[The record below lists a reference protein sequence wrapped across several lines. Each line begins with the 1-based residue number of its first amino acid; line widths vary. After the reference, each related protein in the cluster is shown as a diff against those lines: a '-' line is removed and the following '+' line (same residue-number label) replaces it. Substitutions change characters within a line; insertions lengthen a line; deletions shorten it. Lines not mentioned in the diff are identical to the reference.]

1 MSSVRMCDNCRSIFS
16 ENDPGWQR
24 GTVRNLATIN
34 GESVVQTQ
42 SEDRCPSC
50 AVGAVAQG
58 NAVRIYE
65 PTVPR
70 SLRGM
75 DPRIQSAIG
84 QLAAMTKPDAV
95 VSGADVLQA
104 LGALTGGMG
113 TDLGEPAPEP
123 TPVLP
128 EGVAPVPP
136 RSLPGTVGPTTPQL
150 EEGEK

>member
-1 MSSVRMCDNCRSIFS
+1 MSSVRMCDNCRQVFS

-24 GTVRNLATIN
+24 GTVRNLATVN

-58 NAVRIYE
+58 NAVRVYE
-65 PTVPR
+65 PDVPR

-75 DPRIQSAIG
+75 DPRIQSA
-84 QLAAMTKPDAV
+84 
-95 VSGADVLQA
+95 
-104 LGALTGGMG
+104 LGAIAKLPEAARDAIANLADGMG
-113 TDLGEPAPEP
+113 TNLSEPGPDP

-128 EGVAPVPP
+128 EGVAPVSP
-136 RSLPGTVGPTTPQL
+136 RSLPGTVGPTVPQL
-150 EEGEK
+150 EERKE

>member
-24 GTVRNLATIN
+24 GTVRNLATVN
-34 GESVVQTQ
+34 GQSVVQTQ

-65 PTVPR
+65 PERPR
-70 SLRGM
+70 TLRGM

-84 QLAAMTKPDAV
+84 KLAAMTEPGAM
-95 VSGADVLQA
+95 VSGADVVKT
-104 LGALTGGMG
+104 LGELAGGMG
-113 TDLGEPAPEP
+113 TDLSEPAADA
-123 TPVLP
+123 TSVLP
-128 EGVAPVPP
+128 EGVDPVQP
-136 RSLPGTVGPTTPQL
+136 RSLPGTVGATTPAL
-150 EEGEK
+150 EDGRR